1 MTFIK
6 GRMNTLISRY
16 NLFLFIK
23 ETVTNKKKSRDFCFN
38 SESVQIQFGIKE
50 DLRIHQTIFKKGK

>member
-1 MTFIK
+1 
-6 GRMNTLISRY
+6 MNTLISRY

-38 SESVQIQFGIKE
+38 SESVQIQFRIKE